1 MLSRRSYAGVA
12 ELADVQDLGSCATW
26 RAGSSPVARTKQ
38 YNPNHLTYSEMRSD
52 LLFPT
57 QYLEEKARA
66 FDVLAFLLHKFDCL
80 NPQHIQM
87 FQ

>member
-1 MLSRRSYAGVA
+1 
-12 ELADVQDLGSCATW
+12 
-26 RAGSSPVARTKQ
+26 
-38 YNPNHLTYSEMRSD
+38 MRSD